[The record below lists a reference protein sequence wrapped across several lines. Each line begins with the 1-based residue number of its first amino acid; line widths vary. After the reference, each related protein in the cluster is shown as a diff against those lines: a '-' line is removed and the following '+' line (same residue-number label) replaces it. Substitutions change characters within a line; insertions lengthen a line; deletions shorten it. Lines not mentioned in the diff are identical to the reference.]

1 MCVCVCVCKMYLISA
16 DRYKNGRVH
25 FLRVQQTDEIW
36 ASMKNVGS
44 GMGAKNISDLLLKKI
59 HGVLKTKKPTKE
71 QMNEYEMTE

>member
-1 MCVCVCVCKMYLISA
+1 MCLTSA
-16 DRYKNGRVH
+16 EGYKDVRVP
-25 FLRVQQTDEIW
+25 FLKVQQTDEIW